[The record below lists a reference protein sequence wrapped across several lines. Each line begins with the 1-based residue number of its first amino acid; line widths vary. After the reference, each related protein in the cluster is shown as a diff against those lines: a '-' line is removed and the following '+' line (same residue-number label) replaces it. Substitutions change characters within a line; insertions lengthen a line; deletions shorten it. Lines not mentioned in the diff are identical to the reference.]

1 MMTNSPLL
9 ASCLIVMGLW
19 FDSLRSPP
27 NSLLT
32 QTTHYTKLNASAKFD
47 IEKKRFNVYKLEW
60 ATFNKK
66 KITKI
71 IDLCVVLV

>member
-47 IEKKRFNVYKLEW
+47 IEKKKDL
-60 ATFNKK
+60 TFTNWNGQHLTKK
-66 KITKI
+66 KLQKS
-71 IDLCVVLV
+71 

>member
-1 MMTNSPLL
+1 
-9 ASCLIVMGLW
+9 MGLW

-66 KITKI
+66 KLQKS
-71 IDLCVVLV
+71 